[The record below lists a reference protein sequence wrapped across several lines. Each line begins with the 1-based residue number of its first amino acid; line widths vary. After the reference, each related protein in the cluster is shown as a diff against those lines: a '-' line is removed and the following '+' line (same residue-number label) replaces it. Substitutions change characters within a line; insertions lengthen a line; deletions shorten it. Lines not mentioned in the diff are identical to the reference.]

1 MIITPFTFMEQKAAA
16 TTPEVIT
23 AGLKFYVDAGNAT
36 SYPSPY
42 TGTTWYDLSGNL
54 NNFTLTNGPT
64 YNAGSGGYFSFDG
77 TNDYAI
83 GLTYALGSSFTI
95 DAWVNTTITTTKAIL
110 AQPDM
115 NTLFFGT
122 RNNKLGISGQYDMPW
137 GFVNSTSNINTGN
150 WVYCAATYDGSNV
163 KVYVNGTLETTT
175 ANTGSFVSQT
185 FRIGDSGASEY
196 FTGGISIVRL
206 YTTVLSGTD
215 ITQNYNAQK
224 SRYGY

>member
-1 MIITPFTFMEQKAAA
+1 MIITPFTFMEQKG
-16 TTPEVIT
+16 TSTPSVIT
-23 AGLKFYVDAGNAT
+23 AGLKFYVDAGNAS
-36 SYPSPY
+36 SYPG
-42 TGTTWYDLSGNL
+42 TGTVWYDLSGNL

-83 GLTYALGSSFTI
+83 GLTYALGSSFTV